1 MSQKLVKKDQEKG
14 HNQKKQRKAEVFCH
28 GNGRLVSNSWF
39 KEPIHI
45 GNDRLAQMLQQ
56 AGARKEAIDFA
67 KNLQSDICL
76 RHRQTAQPHLQ
87 SSYDQTKSLA

>member
-1 MSQKLVKKDQEKG
+1 MAADDVAEAGQEGPGEGPQPEEAEEGRSLLPRERPFSVEQLV
-14 HNQKKQRKAEVFCH
+14 
-28 GNGRLVSNSWF
+28 
-39 KEPIHI
+39 
-45 GNDRLAQMLQQ
+45 QMLQQ